1 MAKMVLPLVPIF
13 FLKATGKVS
22 CDVDPEM
29 VKDFTGI
36 DVTKIAFQNMYQII
50 SEKCKKRTT
59 SLLSTI

>member
-36 DVTKIAFQNMYQII
+36 DVTKIAF
-50 SEKCKKRTT
+50 
-59 SLLSTI
+59 